1 MTQVQLL
8 EQAEAGER
16 HELAQLVVLG
26 AQLLQR
32 AQRHEGQH
40 RADARAAHV
49 EVCERWQLVEAQ
61 PREALGAQSRV
72 RVEPQRRELREPGE
86 AAQDRRATR
95 RRAWPAGPA
104 TCAEPVVVQQHR
116 LQLDAPTEAVDAH
129 ELVRVEA

>member
-1 MTQVQLL
+1 MQLL

-32 AQRHEGQH
+32 AQRHEGLH

-61 PREALGAQSRV
+61 LSEALGAQSRI
-72 RVEPQRRELREPGE
+72 RVEPKRRELREPSE

-95 RRAWPAGPA
+95 RARPRMAGPA